1 MAILDFMTKK
11 TKSSNG
17 EIKFKRLQTVVDK
30 IFTDTKD
37 ERDKMSRFL
46 ARYRGEWWAKDKL
59 KDTDSTIVANIFFS
73 TVMTIAPLITDN
85 RPIWSIRSRKPY
97 LQNHFDGL
105 SLALEYLWD
114 KLDMDA
120 LSFKWILDALIMEVG
135 IVKLY
140 FDPEA
145 EFGGEHKLEVVD
157 PRLFFTA
164 PGYDDVW
171 DAPLCGTRIRKPLSW
186 VYMKFPDKAK
196 LVKPDEETEKFPE
209 DAESWELENKY
220 ATVYEVWFKDDAAE
234 DYFIRI
240 DGDKEIETD
249 KKEEGSEK
257 RSRKSYPNGRI
268 VVFTKETVLEDK
280 PSAYRHSKP
289 PYVALYDYIVP
300 HSFFG
305 MGEGDQIEELNK
317 SYNRSLQLLDNYTRY
332 RCDPPIFAD
341 TNCGVDIEDLKKSI
355 PAGGGVFAANFAA
368 MPQGKPILVG
378 DIGNFDQAVLQ
389 FMSGITKLIEE
400 ISGVTDITK
409 GIPGKSQRQSA
420 TEVSTLIESSY
431 TRTRQRVRNFEWSV
445 KRLLYII
452 LCNTQQFYTEPRDF
466 SIGRDDKIDYY
477 TVGSSNAQVKESI
490 GTPNSMKLE
499 GEQPNEAEDDEQ
511 VEKDYTRFVEEFGDV
526 DPVYA
531 EFDLEIQTNSTLPM
545 DRQSLANLFLRL
557 LEMAGGNPVTGMPMW
572 EAALNALRIP
582 KYKQIIQDMKDNFE
596 KSNQQPGQPGQPGA
610 PETGGPAGM
619 MEMLNRAGGA
629 SNE

>member
-1 MAILDFMTKK
+1 MAKEKEI
-11 TKSSNG
+11 G
-17 EIKFKRLQTVVDK
+17 IKFKKLQTVIDK
-30 IFTDTKD
+30 MFEDTKT
-37 ERDKMSRFL
+37 ERDEMSRFL
-46 ARYRGEWWAKDKL
+46 RRYKGEWWEKSKL
-59 KDTDSTIVANIFFS
+59 KDTDSTIVANLLFS

-97 LQNHFDGL
+97 LQNYFEGL

-120 LSFKWILDALIMEVG
+120 VSFKWILDALIMKVG
-135 IVKLY
+135 IVKIY

-145 EFGGEHKLEVVD
+145 EFGGEHRVEVVD
-157 PRLFFTA
+157 PRLFFCA
-164 PGYDDVW
+164 PGYDDIW
-171 DAPLCGTRIRKPLSW
+171 DAPMCGTRIRKPLSW
-186 VYMKFPDKAK
+186 VYTKYPDKAK
-196 LVKPDEETEKFPE
+196 NKDGTKLVLPDEEDEKFPD
-209 DAESWELENKY
+209 DAEPWELENKY
-220 ATVYEVWFKDDAAE
+220 TTVYEVWLKDDTAE
-234 DYFIRI
+234 DYFVRV
-240 DGDKEIETD
+240 DGDKELEVD
-249 KKEEGSEK
+249 KKEDGEK
-257 RSRKSYPNGRI
+257 RSRPSYPNGRLI
-268 VVFTKETVLEDK
+268 VFTKETVLEDK
-280 PSAYRHSKP
+280 ASAYRHSKP

-300 HSFFG
+300 HSFIG

-341 TNCGVDIEDLKKSI
+341 SNCGVDIEDLKKSI

-368 MPQGKPILVG
+368 MPAGKPILVG

-389 FMSGITKLIEE
+389 FMSGISKLVEE

-452 LCNTQQFYTEPRDF
+452 LCNTQQFYTEPREF
-466 SIGRDDKIDYY
+466 SIPRDDKIDYY
-477 TVGSSNAQVKESI
+477 SVGSSNAQVSQTI
-490 GTPNSMKLE
+490 GTPNAMKQP
-499 GEQPNEAEDDEQ
+499 GEEPNEPEDDQQ
-511 VEKDYTRFVEEFGDV
+511 VEKDYARFVEDFGDV
-526 DPVYA
+526 DPVYS

-545 DRQSLANLFLRL
+545 DKQSLANLFLRL

-572 EAALNALRIP
+572 EAALTALRIP
-582 KYKQIIQDMKDNFE
+582 RYKQIVQDMKDNFE
-596 KSNQQPGQPGQPGA
+596 KSNQAPAQPGA
-610 PETGGPAGM
+610 PGPETGGPENM
-619 MEMLNRAGGA
+619 MSQLLSAGGQQ
-629 SNE
+629 

>member
-1 MAILDFMTKK
+1 MAIKDWLKK
-11 TKSSNG
+11 GKDGSEES
-17 EIKFKRLQTVVDK
+17 IKFKRLQTVVDK
-30 IFTDTKD
+30 CFDDTKD
-37 ERDKMSRFL
+37 QRDEMSRFL
-46 ARYRGEWWAKDKL
+46 KRYKGEWWEKGAL
-59 KDTDSTIVANIFFS
+59 KDTDSTIVANLLFS

-97 LQNHFDGL
+97 LQNYFDGL

-120 LSFKWILDALIMEVG
+120 VTFKWILDALVMKVG

-145 EFGGEHKLEVVD
+145 EFGGEHKVEVVD
-157 PRLFFTA
+157 PRLFFVA
-164 PGYDDVW
+164 PGYDDIW

-186 VYMKFPDKAK
+186 IYSKYPENAKKVKPDQDDEKFPD
-196 LVKPDEETEKFPE
+196 
-209 DAESWELENKY
+209 DAETWELENKY
-220 ATVYEVWFKDDAAE
+220 ATVYEVWLKDDQAE

-240 DGDKEIETD
+240 DGDKEISATKD
-249 KKEEGSEK
+249 DEGSEK
-257 RSRKSYPNGRI
+257 RSRPKYPNGRI

-280 PSAYRHSKP
+280 PSAYQHSKP

-300 HSFFG
+300 HSFIG

-341 TNCGVDIEDLKKSI
+341 TNCGVDIEDLKKQI
-355 PAGGGVFAANFAA
+355 PAGGGIFAANFAA

-389 FMSGITKLIEE
+389 YMTGLSKLVEE

-409 GIPGKSQRQSA
+409 GLTTKSQRQSA
-420 TEVSTLIESSY
+420 TEISTLIESSY

-452 LCNTQQFYTEPRDF
+452 LCNSQQFYTEPREF
-466 SIGRDDKIDYY
+466 SLGRDDKIDYY
-477 TVGSSNAQVKESI
+477 TVGSSNAQVAETI
-490 GTPNSMKLE
+490 GTPKAPEQME
-499 GEQPNEAEDDEQ
+499 GMPQEEVDKNEQT
-511 VEKDYTRFVEEFGDV
+511 EKDYMRFVEEFGDV

-545 DRQSLANLFLRL
+545 DKQSLANLFLRL

-572 EAALNALRIP
+572 EAALSALRIP
-582 KYKQIIQDMKDNFE
+582 RYKQIIQDMKDNFE
-596 KSNQQPGQPGQPGA
+596 KSNQQPGGQPG
-610 PETGGPAGM
+610 PETGGPEGM
-619 MEMLNRAGGA
+619 MAQLMSAQGGPPQ
-629 SNE
+629 

>member
-1 MAILDFMTKK
+1 MAIKDWLKK
-11 TKSSNG
+11 GKDGSEES
-17 EIKFKRLQTVVDK
+17 IKFKRMQTLVDK
-30 IFTDTKD
+30 IFDDTKD
-37 ERDKMSRFL
+37 QRDEMSRFL
-46 ARYRGEWWAKDKL
+46 KRYKGEWWEKGSL
-59 KDTDSTIVANIFFS
+59 KDTDSTIVANLLFS

-97 LQNHFDGL
+97 LQNYFDGL

-120 LSFKWILDALIMEVG
+120 VTFKWILDALVMKVG

-145 EFGGEHKLEVVD
+145 EFGGEHKVEVVD
-157 PRLFFTA
+157 PRLFFVA
-164 PGYDDVW
+164 PGYDDIW

-186 VYMKFPDKAK
+186 IYAKYPENAKKVKPDQDTDKFPD
-196 LVKPDEETEKFPE
+196 

-220 ATVYEVWFKDDAAE
+220 ATVYEVWLKDDQAE
-234 DYFIRI
+234 DYFIRV

-249 KKEEGSEK
+249 KEEGGEK
-257 RSRKSYPNGRI
+257 RSRPKYPNGRI

-300 HSFFG
+300 HSFIG

-341 TNCGVDIEDLKKSI
+341 TNCGVDIEDLKKQI
-355 PAGGGVFAANFAA
+355 PAGGGIFAANFAA

-389 FMSGITKLIEE
+389 FMSGLSKLVEE

-409 GIPGKSQRQSA
+409 GMTTKSQRQSA
-420 TEVSTLIESSY
+420 TEISTLIESSY

-452 LCNTQQFYTEPRDF
+452 LCNSQQFYTEPREF
-466 SIGRDDKIDYY
+466 SLGRDDKIDYY
-477 TVGSSNAQVKESI
+477 TVGSSNAQVAETI
-490 GTPNSMKLE
+490 GTPKSPEEME
-499 GEQPNEAEDDEQ
+499 GMPQEEVDKNEQT
-511 VEKDYTRFVEEFGDV
+511 EKDYMRFVEEFGDV

-545 DRQSLANLFLRL
+545 DKQSLANLFLRL

-572 EAALNALRIP
+572 EAALSALRIP
-582 KYKQIIQDMKDNFE
+582 RYKQIIQDMKDNFE
-596 KSNQQPGQPGQPGA
+596 KSNQPPGGQPGG
-610 PETGGPAGM
+610 PETGGPEGM
-619 MEMLNRAGGA
+619 MSQLMSAQGGPP
-629 SNE
+629 NE

>member
-1 MAILDFMTKK
+1 MAVLDFLKPGKGKNKEETL
-11 TKSSNG
+11 
-17 EIKFKRLQTVVDK
+17 KFKRLKTVVDK
-30 IFTDTKD
+30 FFEETQEQRD
-37 ERDKMSRFL
+37 EMSRYL
-46 ARYRGEWWAKDKL
+46 KRYKGEWWDESKL
-59 KDTDSTIVANIFFS
+59 KDTDSTIVANLMFS

-97 LQNHFDGL
+97 LQNYFDGL
-105 SLALEYLWD
+105 SLSLEYLWD

-120 LSFKWILDALIMEVG
+120 VTFKWILDALIMKVG

-145 EFGGEHKLEVVD
+145 EFGGEHRVELVD
-157 PRLFFTA
+157 PRLFFCA
-164 PGYDDVW
+164 PGYDDIW
-171 DAPLCGTRIRKPLSW
+171 DAPICGTRIRKPLSW
-186 VYMKFPDKAK
+186 VYTKYPDKAK
-196 LVKPDEETEKFPE
+196 KVKPDDENDKFPD
-209 DAESWELENKY
+209 DAEQWELENKY
-220 ATVYEVWFKDDAAE
+220 VTVYEVWLKDDTAE
-234 DYFIRI
+234 DYFVRVEA
-240 DGDKEIETD
+240 DKEFETD
-249 KKEEGSEK
+249 KETEGAEK
-257 RSRKSYPNGRI
+257 RSRPAFPNGRI
-268 VVFTKETVLEDK
+268 VVFTQDAVLEDK
-280 PSAYRHSKP
+280 PSAYKHSKP

-300 HSFFG
+300 HSFIG

-389 FMSGITKLIEE
+389 FMTGLSKLVEE

-409 GIPGKSQRQSA
+409 GMTTKSQRQSA
-420 TEVSTLIESSY
+420 TEISTLIESSY

-445 KRLLYII
+445 KRLLYLI
-452 LCNTQQFYTEPRDF
+452 LCNSQQFYTEPREF
-466 SIGRDDKIDYY
+466 SLGRDDKIDYY
-477 TVGSSNAQVKESI
+477 TVGSSNAQVAETI
-490 GTPNSMKLE
+490 GTPKPPEE
-499 GEQPNEAEDDEQ
+499 GVEPTEEDAQ
-511 VEKDYTRFVEEFGDV
+511 VEKDYMRFIEEFGDV

-545 DRQSLANLFLRL
+545 DKQSLANLFLRL

-572 EAALNALRIP
+572 EAALSALRIP
-582 KYKQIIQDMKDNFE
+582 RYKQIIQDMKDNFE
-596 KSNQQPGQPGQPGA
+596 KSMQPPGGQPGA
-610 PETGGPAGM
+610 GGPETGGPENM
-619 MEMLNRAGGA
+619 MAQLMSAGGQP
-629 SNE
+629 NE